1 GFFQHGKKGLC
12 PQTTQ
17 NDAETEMEILFLF
30 CVNRRVLRA
39 SPDPVAAGRA
49 VLSVAKNVS
58 TRSIVKK
65 KRRKPQTSQDK
76 AVATN
81 YHIRQTSGKNQN
93 REFFTI
99 HFHDFFHN
107 FKDGFRIFPGA
118 ST

>member
-1 GFFQHGKKGLC
+1 L
-12 PQTTQ
+12 
-17 NDAETEMEILFLF
+17 
-30 CVNRRVLRA
+30 
-39 SPDPVAAGRA
+39 
-49 VLSVAKNVS
+49 S

-81 YHIRQTSGKNQN
+81 YHSRQASGKNRN
-93 REFFTI
+93 REYFDVFLAGFI
-99 HFHDFFHN
+99 EN